1 MSNDKDRKIS
11 LTDDFQFNV
20 IDWYDVD
27 ELEKTN
33 DTDSSEIDDTDSDEI
48 KNNYNLP
55 KKYVIKMFG
64 RTSDGKSVYLKVI
77 DFPPH
82 FYILLPE
89 TWSEDKLK
97 QMIENLIWKLKKD
110 NNSLCNSLLK
120 YEVVQ
125 RKKFYGFY
133 AGKKFNFL
141 RLVFKNKSSMNKT
154 SRYFEN
160 PIFIKNTPTKFE
172 IYESNIDPYIRFM
185 HIKNIRSCG
194 WVSIDNKNLIANNE
208 KTTCNISYIVKWSDV
223 NPIDKNELAPFYI
236 CSFDIECT
244 SEDGSF
250 PQAYKPND
258 KIIQIGMTFTKYGF
272 SEITKKIMI
281 SLNSCD
287 PINEVEVHECDTEVD
302 LLLKFQ
308 EMIQREDP
316 DVLTGYNIFGFDEM
330 YIMDRA
336 KYLNVG
342 SRFYHMSKL
351 KDYKCKLILKDLS
364 SSALGDNKLKYIDT
378 IGRVQLDLMKVV
390 QRDHKLNSYK
400 LDSVAENFFKDK
412 ISKIELETGLGLE
425 YYRISSNN
433 IKILKKGNY
442 IRFDKNGETLMNKY
456 KIVEIDYESKYF
468 IILDQNH
475 NIDNSIMTC
484 NKLFWGLVKD
494 DIKPKD
500 IFELFDKT
508 SSDRKLIAE
517 YCIQDCALVSHLMN
531 KLDILIN
538 NLSMANVCYVPLHY
552 IFFRGQG
559 IKSLSLVAKYSRD
572 ENYLIPVMKKDPD
585 SSNQANYEG
594 AIVFDPVIG
603 FHQSPIP
610 VMDYNSLYPSS
621 IISRNVSHET
631 LVTSPEYDNLPNYI
645 YYDVTYRNMDGTNIS
660 TTTCRYAKLIDKYI
674 ESEPKKSK
682 FGVIPTILMKLLD
695 ERKATKK
702 EMEKEKD
709 YFKKSILDG
718 KQNALKVTANSIY
731 GQLGAPVSPIYFKH
745 GAACTTAIG
754 KEMLCL
760 GRDFVEGKFVK
771 ILEELYGAIGN
782 EEKFE
787 EILRRNL
794 KENERDENF
803 EQFLRD
809 YLIDL
814 YSNYK
819 INPKIIYGDTD
830 SIFINVNFRD
840 PITNIPIYDKKTLMY
855 GINFGKCASKFLK
868 TLLPYPHN
876 MEYEKTFYPFALMA
890 KKKYI
895 GNKYVDDDI
904 SFKQTSMGVVLKRR
918 DNANIV
924 KKVIGKTVDIMMN
937 ENDIDKTVRFIK
949 EAVNDLLKGRFEIHD
964 FVTSKTLKGQ
974 YKGKKLTSDSTGEK
988 GKDGTWK
995 WDDVECA
1002 QAHVCL
1008 CQRMKQRDPGNAPEL
1023 NDRIPFVAVEKQQK
1037 KGVKMLLGEMI
1048 EHPEYIKENSLK
1060 IDYLFYLTNQI
1071 MNPLIQFLE
1080 LMMDSGEA
1088 KKIFN
1093 DYIITEQSR
1102 RRGLVPLTKTLKI
1115 NASSSVDSVDTFDDT
1130 FDSFGLSNRSIKPL
1144 LSKKTEKQKKTEK
1157 SSVSIHMKKYEM
1169 NDVDIEEISSSDEF
1183 NFF

>member
-1 MSNDKDRKIS
+1 MSNDKKIS

-20 IDWYDVD
+20 IDWYDID
-27 ELEKTN
+27 EVEKSN
-33 DTDSSEIDDTDSDEI
+33 DTGSSESEETDSDDI
-48 KNNYNLP
+48 KNSYYLP

-64 RTSDGKSVYLKVI
+64 RTADGKSVYLKVI

-89 TWSEDKLK
+89 TWNEDILK
-97 QMIENLIWKLKKD
+97 QMIDYLIWKLKKD
-110 NNSLCNSLLK
+110 NNSLNDSLLK
-120 YEVVQ
+120 YETVQ

-141 RLVFKNKSSMNKT
+141 RLVFKNKRSMDNT
-154 SRYFEN
+154 SRYFQN
-160 PIFIKNTPTKFE
+160 PIFIKNRPTKFE

-194 WVSIDNKNLIANNE
+194 WISINNKNLIANCE
-208 KTTCNISYIVKWSDV
+208 KTTCNFSYIVKYSDV
-223 NPIDKNELAPFYI
+223 KSIDKNEIAPFYI

-250 PQAYKPND
+250 PQAFKPND
-258 KIIQIGMTFTKYGF
+258 KIIQIGMTFTKYGS
-272 SEITKKIMI
+272 SEIAKKIMI

-287 PINEVEVHECDTEVD
+287 PINEVEVHECYTEND

-351 KDYKCKLILKDLS
+351 KDHNCKLILKDLS
-364 SSALGDNKLKYIDT
+364 SSALGDNKLRYIDT
-378 IGRVQLDLMKVV
+378 VGRVQLDLMKIV

-412 ISKIELETGLGLE
+412 VSKIESVLDSDH
-425 YYRISSNN
+425 YKISSNN

-475 NIDNSIMTC
+475 NIDNTLITC

-517 YCIQDCALVSHLMN
+517 YCIQDCALVSHLTN

-559 IKSLSLVAKYSRD
+559 IKSLSLVAKYCRD

-631 LVTSPEYDNLPNYI
+631 LVTSPEYDNLPNYR
-645 YYDVTYRNMDGTNIS
+645 YYDVTYRNMDGSNIS
-660 TTTCRYAKLIDKYI
+660 TTTCRYAKLIDQYI

-682 FGVIPTILMKLLD
+682 FGVIPTILMKLLE

-760 GRDFVEGKFVK
+760 GRDFVEGKFVE

-794 KENERDENF
+794 NENERDENF

-814 YSNYK
+814 YGNYK
-819 INPKIIYGDTD
+819 IKPKIIYGDTD

-904 SFKQTSMGVVLKRR
+904 NFKQTYMGVVLKRR
-918 DNANIV
+918 DNANVV

-988 GKDGTWK
+988 GKDGSWK

-1008 CQRMKQRDPGNAPEL
+1008 CQRMKKRDPGNAPEL
-1023 NDRIPFVAVEKQQK
+1023 NDRIPFVAIEKQQK
-1037 KGVKMLLGEMI
+1037 KGVKMLLGDMI
-1048 EHPEYIKENSLK
+1048 EHPEYIKENKLK

-1088 KKIFN
+1088 KRLFD
-1093 DYIITEQSR
+1093 DYIIAEQSR

-1115 NASSSVDSVDTFDDT
+1115 TSSDNTDSFDDT
-1130 FDSFGLSNRSIKPL
+1130 FDSFGLTNKTVKPL
-1144 LSKKTEKQKKTEK
+1144 LSKKTEKQKKTDK

-1169 NDVDIEEISSSDEF
+1169 NDIDIEELSSDEEF
-1183 NFF
+1183 V